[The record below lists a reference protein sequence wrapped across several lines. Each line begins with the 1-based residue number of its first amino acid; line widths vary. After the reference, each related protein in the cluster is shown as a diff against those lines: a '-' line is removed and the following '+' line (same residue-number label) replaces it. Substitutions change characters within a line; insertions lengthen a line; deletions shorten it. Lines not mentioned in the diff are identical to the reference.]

1 MAPTR
6 YGPAAA
12 HGAKT
17 RRDLALHRVSK
28 VTKRIA
34 VATVASVGI
43 LGLYVSRSL
52 PGHASTPATTAP
64 SSQNPATAT
73 TPTTSP
79 PTASSSGSSAP
90 QTVPAAPVS
99 PPTTTPRR
107 VHVTTGA
114 S

>member
-6 YGPAAA
+6 YEAASARGA
-12 HGAKT
+12 HT
-17 RRDLALHRVSK
+17 RRDLALDRVTK

-34 VATVASVGI
+34 VATVAAVGI

-52 PGHASTPATTAP
+52 PGHASTPAVQT
-64 SSQNPATAT
+64 PATT

-79 PTASSSGSSAP
+79 PAAGSSGPSAP
-90 QTVPAAPVS
+90 QTAPTAPVS
-99 PPTTTPRR
+99 PPTTTPQR

>member
-1 MAPTR
+1 MAPSYR
-6 YGPAAA
+6 PAGSR
-12 HGAKT
+12 GAPK
-17 RRDLALHRVSK
+17 RRDLGLARVSK

-52 PGHASTPATTAP
+52 PGHASTPATTTPAG
-64 SSQNPATAT
+64 QNPAST
-73 TPTTSP
+73 TTTNP
-79 PTASSSGSSAP
+79 APAPAGSSGTSAP
-90 QTVPAAPVS
+90 QTAPAPPVS

-107 VHVTTGA
+107 THVTTGA